1 MKAGLCLCLAAGL
14 LTVGHAQT
22 HYTPYTFVTLAGGG
36 EAGSADGPG
45 SEARFNRPH
54 GIAVDTVGTIYV
66 ADTFN
71 HTIRKISPDGVV
83 STLAGLAGVFGSTD
97 GNLSDA
103 RFNQPW
109 TVAVDAAGDLYVT
122 DNGNE
127 TIRKITAGGM
137 VNTFAGQVG
146 EFGSADGAGSEALF
160 WFATGVAVDADGN
173 VYVAD
178 SGANN
183 TIRKISPDA
192 VVTTL
197 AGRANGSVP
206 APGSEDGTGS
216 AARFHQPNGVA
227 VDVTGNVY
235 VADYANH
242 TIRKITP
249 EGEVST
255 FAGQA
260 PESGNVD
267 ATGNNARLNHPAGV
281 AVDSAG
287 NVYVAEFIGNT
298 IRKITPDGVVTTL
311 AGLAETPGNAD
322 GTGSAARFNGPYGI
336 AVDSAGNLYVAEYW
350 EGRIRKGWPAEA
362 PRLGKPVASLD
373 GSVQLTLTGGAGSRY
388 TLQSSSNL
396 VDWVSLSECVSTN
409 DTMTLTAPAATG
421 SAVRFYRA
429 VLQ

>member
-45 SEARFNRPH
+45 SAARFNRPR
-54 GIAVDTVGTIYV
+54 GIAVDTAGTIYV

-71 HTIRKISPDGVV
+71 HTIRKISPDRVV
-83 STLAGLAGVFGSTD
+83 STLAGLAGVLGSAD
-97 GNLSDA
+97 GTGSEA

-109 TVAVDAAGDLYVT
+109 TVALDAAGNLYVT

-127 TIRKITAGGM
+127 TIRKITADGE
-137 VNTFAGQVG
+137 VSTFAGQVG

-160 WFATGVAVDADGN
+160 WFVTGVAVDADGN

-178 SGANN
+178 TNNN
-183 TIRKISPDA
+183 TIRRISPDG

-197 AGRANGSVP
+197 AGRANGYVP

-227 VDVTGNVY
+227 VDVAGNVY

-249 EGEVST
+249 DGVVST

-260 PESGNVD
+260 PASGNVD
-267 ATGNNARLNHPAGV
+267 ATGNNARLNHPTGV

-311 AGLAETPGNAD
+311 AGLAETPGGTD

-336 AVDSAGNLYVAEYW
+336 AVDAAGNLYVAELW

-362 PRLGKPVASLD
+362 PRLGKPVASPD
-373 GSVQLTLTGGAGSRY
+373 GSVQVTVTGKAGSSY
-388 TLQSSSNL
+388 TLEGSSNL
-396 VDWVSLSECVSTN
+396 ADWVPLTECVSTN
-409 DTMTLTAPAATG
+409 NTMTLTAPAATD

>member
-1 MKAGLCLCLAAGL
+1 MKAGFCLCLAAGL
-14 LTVGHAQT
+14 AMVAQAQT
-22 HYTPYTFVTLAGGG
+22 NYTPYTFITLAGGG

-45 SEARFNRPH
+45 SEARFSGPH
-54 GIAVDTVGTIYV
+54 GIAVDTAGTIYV
-66 ADTFN
+66 ADTYN
-71 HTIRKISPDGVV
+71 NTIRKISPAGVV
-83 STLAGLAGVFGSTD
+83 STLAGSPGVLGSAD
-97 GNLSDA
+97 GTGSDA

-109 TVAVDAAGDLYVT
+109 TVAVDAAGNLYVT

-127 TIRKITAGGM
+127 TIRKITAGGE
-137 VNTFAGQVG
+137 VGTFAGQVG

-160 WFATGVAVDADGN
+160 WFATGVAVDADGS

-178 SGANN
+178 SNNN

-197 AGRANGSVP
+197 AGRANGYVP
-206 APGSEDGTGS
+206 APGSEDGAGS
-216 AARFHQPNGVA
+216 AARFHRPNGVA
-227 VDVTGNVY
+227 VDGAGDVY

-249 EGEVST
+249 EGVVNT
-255 FAGQA
+255 VAGQA

-267 ATGNNARLNHPAGV
+267 ATGNDARLNHPTGV

-311 AGLAETPGNAD
+311 AGLAETPGSTD

-336 AVDSAGNLYVAEYW
+336 AVDTAGNLYVVEYW
-350 EGRIRKGWPAEA
+350 GRRVKKGWPAE
-362 PRLGKPVASLD
+362 PPKLGKPVASPD
-373 GSVQLTLTGGAGSRY
+373 GSVEVTLTGAAGSRY

-396 VDWVSLSECVSTN
+396 VDWVPLTDCVSTN
-409 DTMTLTAPAATG
+409 DTITLTAPAATD
-421 SAVRFYRA
+421 SPVRFYRA